1 MLKIYDFIKKKKK
14 KKKTLG
20 ISTIPDKKIKLILVN
35 IFIQINFSQFI

>member
-1 MLKIYDFIKKKKK
+1 MLKIYDFIKMK

-35 IFIQINFSQFI
+35 LFIQINFSQFI